1 MVGTTGRSNAL
12 LIAERL
18 GMPSE
23 VLDTARSYVSPQA
36 RETEALLAE
45 LARERAT
52 AEDARARALKEAA
65 EAATLKVRARGLL
78 RDAEKRHREVWEQAQ
93 ASADEELAD
102 LRREAHRVRLQLQS
116 ARTAGAGEVAREA
129 VESALT
135 LPGISAPALPAALDV
150 PAAPEVPEAARIQL
164 GAEVL
169 VPPRRPPGRGHAGR
183 GDTVDVS
190 DLGRPVCTPRS
201 QVQ

>member
-65 EAATLKVRARGLL
+65 EAATMKVRARGLL
-78 RDAEKRHREVWEQAQ
+78 RDAEKQHREVWQHAQ
-93 ASADEELAD
+93 AAADSELAE
-102 LRREAHRVRLQLQS
+102 LRREAQRVRLQLQAARS
-116 ARTAGAGEVAREA
+116 AGRNEPAREA
-129 VESALT
+129 VEA
-135 LPGISAPALPAALDV
+135 PAALPPV
-150 PAAPEVPEAARIQL
+150 TAPA
-164 GAEVL
+164 
-169 VPPRRPPGRGHAGR
+169 
-183 GDTVDVS
+183 
-190 DLGRPVCTPRS
+190 
-201 QVQ
+201 